1 MEYQGKIRLLLHAT
15 LLALAVSAFAKPAPA
30 QSPPNGS
37 GLKDTV
43 STTPIDLASALKL
56 AGVENREILIA
67 RQHVIEAVALRQLAA
82 AQFLPTLNGGG
93 NYDAHT
99 GNVQQAD
106 GNILNVNRNALY
118 VGAGANAVAGGTVN
132 IPGVVYN
139 VNVSQTIFNCLSS
152 RQQVVRRRFS
162 EIATQNEMLRRVAM
176 AYLDLL
182 RTEGLRGLTVQA
194 QGEAAE
200 IARLTDDYAKV
211 KEGRQ
216 ADADRALTER
226 ENRDIDRIDADAK
239 VRMAG
244 ARLAEWLN
252 LSPAVHLRPV
262 EEKLVPMPLVPD
274 NIPLSE
280 LLAIALLQRPE
291 LGARRAAIRQ
301 ALLELDGA
309 KALPFSPNLISGFS
323 SGTFG
328 GGSNLAPPGFGS
340 FDNRN
345 DVDVVL
351 YWTVRNLGL
360 GNVALIRLTASQW
373 RSAQL
378 EQIEVLNQVRSEVAQ
393 AHARI
398 QVQYA
403 RMLVSEKAVPV
414 GVRTLKEEMQ
424 RIKGFVGLPIELLES
439 FRLLNQAR
447 VEYLEAIAAYNQAQ
461 FDLYVALGQPP
472 ADALA
477 RPAGTRE

>member
-1 MEYQGKIRLLLHAT
+1 M
-15 LLALAVSAFAKPAPA
+15 
-30 QSPPNGS
+30 
-37 GLKDTV
+37 
-43 STTPIDLASALKL
+43 
-56 AGVENREILIA
+56 
-67 RQHVIEAVALRQLAA
+67 ALRQLAA

-106 GNILNVNRNALY
+106 GNILNVNRNAPY

-182 RTEGLRGLTVQA
+182 RTEGLRGPDGPGPGRSRRDRTPDRRLR
-194 QGEAAE
+194 QGEGGPAG
-200 IARLTDDYAKV
+200 
-211 KEGRQ
+211 GRRPGP
-216 ADADRALTER
+216 DRA
-226 ENRDIDRIDADAK
+226 AK
-239 VRMAG
+239 TATSTGSMPMRRCAWPGPGWPSGSTCPRPCICVRS
-244 ARLAEWLN
+244 RKSWCRCRWFPITSRCPSCWP
-252 LSPAVHLRPV
+252 SPCCR
-262 EEKLVPMPLVPD
+262 
-274 NIPLSE
+274 
-280 LLAIALLQRPE
+280 RPE
-291 LGARRAAIRQ
+291 SARRAAIRQ

-424 RIKGFVGLPIELLES
+424 RI
-439 FRLLNQAR
+439 R
-447 VEYLEAIAAYNQAQ
+447 VSSACRSSCWKA
-461 FDLYVALGQPP
+461 FGS
-472 ADALA
+472 
-477 RPAGTRE
+477 